1 VQRLAPFCPR
11 LALLLALACVVW
23 PAAGRAQSPGAS
35 ATVVPGV
42 TVQGRKPQ
50 AAPSIPTPQQR
61 AFVESHA
68 APSRIGQ
75 MTRWSQPVC
84 PTTFGL
90 SAEMNAF
97 VSQRVKDV
105 AAEVGAPSGTC
116 QSDVVIV
123 FTSQPQALLDSVRRR
138 APVLLGFHYPAQ
150 AKRIATVAHP
160 IQAWYVTA
168 TASDAGGH
176 GLGGAGTGLLQGAL
190 SAVGGPGRGGVLD
203 DGCCGAPGGCAG
215 SHFTVCLSS
224 EFVAAVVVVNRD
236 EVAGMSIGSVAD
248 YVSMLVLSR
257 VDLNQGCSQP
267 DSITNLLAAACPQ
280 AARPTALTDTDL
292 AYLKALYAIDMA
304 RLMWVQ
310 RGSVADLMAA
320 ALNGAQRGP
329 AASSK

>member
-1 VQRLAPFCPR
+1 
-11 LALLLALACVVW
+11 
-23 PAAGRAQSPGAS
+23 
-35 ATVVPGV
+35 
-42 TVQGRKPQ
+42 
-50 AAPSIPTPQQR
+50 
-61 AFVESHA
+61 
-68 APSRIGQ
+68 
-75 MTRWSQPVC
+75 MTRWRQPVC
-84 PTTFGL
+84 PTTLGL

-105 AAEVGAPSGTC
+105 AAEVGAPSGAC

-123 FTSQPQALLDSVRRR
+123 FTSQPQALLDGIRRQ

-150 AKRIATVAHP
+150 AKRLASVMHP

-168 TASDAGGH
+168 TASGAAHG
-176 GLGGAGTGLLQGAL
+176 GLGSVGTGLLQGAL
-190 SAVGGPGRGGVLD
+190 SAADSGGASGAVLD

-215 SHFTVCLSS
+215 NHFSVCLSS

-236 EVAGMSIGSVAD
+236 RVAGMSIGPVAD
-248 YVSMLVLSR
+248 YVSMLVLSK
-257 VDLNQGCSQP
+257 VDLDQGCSQP
-267 DSITNLLAAACPQ
+267 ESITNLLAAACPQ
-280 AARPTALTDTDL
+280 DARPTALTDTDL